1 MSAVV
6 TIANTSVPP
15 EIAGPAGYSHEGS
28 GLDPWPEG
36 GYLNDPYEGE
46 TMTQLLYLFAEFD
59 TEAERE

>member
-6 TIANTSVPP
+6 TIADTSVPP
-15 EIAGPAGYSHEGS
+15 EIAGPEGYSHEGS

-46 TMTQLLYLFAEFD
+46 TMT
-59 TEAERE
+59 